1 MSACEPFVARDFNR
15 AVIDAFG
22 LVSSF
27 WLCDAGPR
35 AVMIACREAKPRSEA
50 ERVALAA
57 LHARANRLAEQ
68 EPPARR
74 LNF

>member
-1 MSACEPFVARDFNR
+1 MSAREPFVPRDFNR
-15 AVIDAFG
+15 AVIEAFG
-22 LVSSF
+22 LVCSF

-35 AVMIACREAKPRSEA
+35 AVMIACREAVPRSAA
-50 ERVALAA
+50 ERAA
-57 LHARANRLAEQ
+57 LERLHASANRLAAQ

>member
-1 MSACEPFVARDFNR
+1 MSAREPFVARDFNR
-15 AVIDAFG
+15 AVIETFG
-22 LVSSF
+22 LVRSF

-50 ERVALAA
+50 ERVVLER

-68 EPPARR
+68 EPPVMPARR
-74 LNF
+74 